1 MKKPVE
7 RLLNKMC
14 LMDETFM
21 TVAFDGDRD
30 AVGLLVSIVLNR
42 KINISYVQTQKT
54 VVRVR

>member
-42 KINISYVQTQKT
+42 KINI
-54 VVRVR
+54 